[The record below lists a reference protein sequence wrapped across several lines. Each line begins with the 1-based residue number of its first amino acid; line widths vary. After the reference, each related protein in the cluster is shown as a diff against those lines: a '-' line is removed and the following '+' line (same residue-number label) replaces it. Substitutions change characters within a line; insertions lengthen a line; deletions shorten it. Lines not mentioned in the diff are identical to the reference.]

1 MRPYSFDVTFK
12 YKCDC
17 GTIHFLTLEE
27 SKLGNKLFCDVCRK
41 IHVVEPVKSARVL
54 VDFKDRITPSNKI
67 RNTVVSPIIDE
78 AHKRLKTM
86 GYTMQS
92 IALIQ
97 EKVKA
102 KNSKELIKEFLASQ
116 K

>member
-17 GTIHFLTLEE
+17 GTIHFLTLDEA
-27 SKLGNKLFCDVCRK
+27 KLGNKLFCDVCRK
-41 IHVVEPVKSARVL
+41 IHVVEPIKSARVL
-54 VDFKDRITPSNKI
+54 VDFKDRISETNKI
-67 RNTVVSPIIDE
+67 RTTVVSPIIDE
-78 AHKRLKTM
+78 AHKFLKTM
-86 GYTMQS
+86 GYNVRS
-92 IALIQ
+92 IAAVQ

-102 KNSKELIKEFLASQ
+102 KDSKHLIKEFLASQ